1 MPSLL
6 QHNCSIVPP
15 VRIWLLLGS
24 SLGAATL
31 AAQTPPGVQ
40 AERTDFAHWLETS
53 PLSPAAAIYH
63 QPLEDE
69 LVFGPGGAP
78 GLEELPAAT
87 LHRGRFRLRLRTE
100 EGERTVPR
108 NRAVAFGEWHVRV
121 SGNRRHG
128 VVTVFGP
135 LEETH
140 APGWYPYEP
149 ALIVSGT
156 LEPPE
161 RRERRRML
169 GLDGVEIEATL
180 AGTFV
185 GELAGEQIRL
195 IVYSMPEPG
204 SEESELNIFFRDGTN
219 GHGTYPAGRFLALV
233 PLGGR
238 RYRADFNRARNPF
251 CAYNGV
257 FPCPLPWRGNAIE
270 SAVEAGE
277 LYHSASQETEP

>member
-1 MPSLL
+1 MPSLPR
-6 QHNCSIVPP
+6 HNRGIVPP
-15 VRIWLLLGS
+15 VRTCLLLLA
-24 SLGAATL
+24 SLGASTL
-31 AAQTPPGVQ
+31 AAQVPPGLR
-40 AERTDFAHWLETS
+40 AERADFALWLETS

-78 GLEELPAAT
+78 GLEALPAAT

-100 EGERTVPR
+100 ERERTVPR
-108 NRAVAFGEWHVRV
+108 NRAVAFRGWHIRV
-121 SGNRRHG
+121 SGDRRRG

-149 ALIVSGT
+149 TLIVNGS

-161 RRERRRML
+161 REERRRML

-180 AGTFV
+180 AGTLV
-185 GELAGEQIRL
+185 GELAGERIRL
-195 IVYSMPEPG
+195 IVYRMPEPG
-204 SEESELNIFFRDGTN
+204 SEESELNIFFRDATN

-233 PLGGR
+233 PLGGG

-257 FPCPLPWRGNAIE
+257 FPCPLPWRGNNIDF
-270 SAVEAGE
+270 AVEAGE
-277 LYHSASQETEP
+277 LYHSGLQETEP